1 MKTEDIYCKFCGGK
15 AFLVSN
21 SSTDN
26 YYRCPIC
33 GASRPATKNGVILKQ
48 YPWRT
53 PRQLMLAELAH
64 TYIDELCNTAEE
76 RKVLYKELAKAIKV
90 PLNKCHFKTMS
101 VKQMEK
107 AVVVLKNWI
116 KNHKNFRRST

>member
-1 MKTEDIYCKFCGGK
+1 MNKDIYCKFCGGK
-15 AFLVSN
+15 AFLISN

-33 GASRPATKNGVILKQ
+33 GASRPATRKGAILKQ

-64 TYIDELCNTAEE
+64 TYIDELCSSQEE
-76 RKVLYKELAKAIKV
+76 RKILYEELARAIKV

-101 VKQMEK
+101 VKEMER

-116 KNHKNFRRST
+116 IAYKKFS

>member
-64 TYIDELCNTAEE
+64 TYIDELCNNAEE
-76 RKVLYKELAKAIKV
+76 RKILYKELALAIKI
-90 PLNKCHFKTMS
+90 PLSKCHFKTMS
-101 VKQMEK
+101 IGEMGK
-107 AVVVLKNWI
+107 AINILRDWAK
-116 KNHKNFRRST
+116 KHKKFS